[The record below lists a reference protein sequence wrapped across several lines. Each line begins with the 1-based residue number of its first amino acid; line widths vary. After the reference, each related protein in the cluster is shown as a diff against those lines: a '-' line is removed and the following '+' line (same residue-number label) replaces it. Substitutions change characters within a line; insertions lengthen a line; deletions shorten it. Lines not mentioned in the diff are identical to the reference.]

1 MTRPLLSHCSFSK
14 RKLGTHGP
22 REPFNPKQTWT
33 SVCVPGPEPQGA
45 LGPQTCPCKELS
57 IISGRLLARRTASWG
72 WPGTHVSWRH
82 ACLWRTYVHSP
93 SHPLFRVC
101 DLQTKTP

>member
-1 MTRPLLSHCSFSK
+1 MTGPLLSHCSFSK

-57 IISGRLLARRTASWG
+57 IRFQKAACKTDCELGLAG
-72 WPGTHVSWRH
+72 
-82 ACLWRTYVHSP
+82 HSREPETRVPVAHIRALTLTP
-93 SHPLFRVC
+93 SFQCPRS
-101 DLQTKTP
+101 KAP